1 VRTAVSYHFSG
12 TFCVRVN
19 GLNPSPNT
27 SWLGLITV
35 EAIEEGDSSIRDSV
49 RLLTCQL
56 QGSLVQILSQTK
68 TCQPQGI
75 QL

>member
-1 VRTAVSYHFSG
+1 
-12 TFCVRVN
+12 
-19 GLNPSPNT
+19 
-27 SWLGLITV
+27 LITV